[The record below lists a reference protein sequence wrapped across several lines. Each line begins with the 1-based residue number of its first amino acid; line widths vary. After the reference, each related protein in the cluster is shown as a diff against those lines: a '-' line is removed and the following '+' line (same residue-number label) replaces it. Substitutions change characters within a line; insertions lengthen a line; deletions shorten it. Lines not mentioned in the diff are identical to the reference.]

1 MKENRSGNALVAA
14 LKGWFIPQSSD
25 PTIAYRER
33 ALRFLLPAITI
44 LNIPGIIKAYFLTGL
59 EPPRYIPLWLS
70 IAIIVIPFC
79 FSFYLIVKQRIGFAG
94 AFFLSSW
101 YLMDMANLPAD
112 GYWHPSLQISLII
125 QSILATLLL
134 PTRAILPFVLFQLS
148 TVTLW
153 GSWLNANYYD
163 HPMLPTD
170 EPVSIFWTTII
181 TLATQETIITL
192 IVRYLRL
199 EMEKSLQL
207 QQEIIAHLEERVAQR
222 TVALEAKNKE
232 LEAFSYSVSHDLRAP
247 LRAVNGFAKIL
258 KEDFADILPL
268 EAQNH
273 LTRISNAG
281 KNMGKLID
289 ELLAF
294 SQIGR
299 NQIKKQ
305 TIDLNIIVRVCIESL
320 TPEEASYRLEWR
332 LTDLPPAQTDP
343 VLIQQVYTNLLNNAI
358 KYSRACNPACIE
370 VGSFEKQKKIIYFVR
385 DNGAGFDMKYANKLF
400 GVFQRLHHEDEF
412 EGVGIGLA
420 IVQRIIHGHGGRVWA
435 EAEVGKGATFYFTLC

>member
-1 MKENRSGNALVAA
+1 MKETISGNALVGTI
-14 LKGWFIPQSSD
+14 KGWFIPQSSD

-33 ALRFLLPAITI
+33 ALRFLLPAIMI
-44 LNIPGIIKAYFLTGL
+44 LRALAIIDAYLITRL
-59 EPPRYIPLWLS
+59 EPPRYFPLWLS
-70 IAIIVIPFC
+70 IAIVVVPFC
-79 FSFYLIVKQRIGFAG
+79 FAFYFLVKQRIGLAG

-112 GYWHPSLQISLII
+112 GYWHPGLQISLII
-125 QSILATLLL
+125 QSILGTLLL

-148 TVTLW
+148 TVTIW
-153 GSWLNANYYD
+153 GGWLSANYYD

-170 EPVSIFWTTII
+170 EPVSIFGTTIV
-181 TLATQETIITL
+181 TLAAQETIITL

-199 EMEKSLQL
+199 EMEKSLRL

-222 TVALEAKNKE
+222 TAALEAKNKE

-258 KEDFADILPL
+258 KEDFADILPQ

-273 LTRISNAG
+273 LTKISNAG

-305 TIDLNIIVRVCIESL
+305 TIDLNKIVHTCIESL
-320 TPEEASYRLEWR
+320 ASEKENRRLEWH
-332 LTDLPPAQTDP
+332 LADLPPAQTDP
-343 VLIQQVYTNLLNNAI
+343 VLIQQVYTNLLTNAI

-370 VGSFEKQKKIIYFVR
+370 VGSFEKQKKTVYFVR

-400 GVFQRLHHEDEF
+400 GVFQRLHREDEF
-412 EGVGIGLA
+412 EGIGIGLA

-435 EAEVGKGATFYFTLC
+435 ESEVGKGATFYFTLG